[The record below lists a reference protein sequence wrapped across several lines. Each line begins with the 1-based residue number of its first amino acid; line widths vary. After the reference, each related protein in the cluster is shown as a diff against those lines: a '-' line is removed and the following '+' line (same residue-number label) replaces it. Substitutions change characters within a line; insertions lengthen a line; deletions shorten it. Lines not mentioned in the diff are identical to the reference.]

1 MISSIIMAKSVDG
14 IWIIDSDAKTLYANA
29 AMAKI
34 LGTDATKMLGQPSF
48 QYVFPE
54 DALTAQRL
62 FEKKQEG
69 EAAPFHFRLR
79 RQDGSEI
86 WVDVQGTPMKNAA
99 GDFIGIVGTFSVS
112 AKQS

>member
-1 MISSIIMAKSVDG
+1 MAKSADG

-29 AMAKI
+29 AMAAI
-34 LGTDATKMLGQPSF
+34 LGADGTKMLGQPSF

-54 DALTAQRL
+54 DAPAAQKL
-62 FEKKQEG
+62 FENKQGG

-79 RQDGSEI
+79 REDGSEI

-112 AKQS
+112 ARQR

>member
-54 DALTAQRL
+54 DAPAAQRL